1 MQPSYKIR
9 VGKKSAGGWIKLLQS
24 FVLSLLLAVSATAEA
39 LVNQEVEKPD
49 SLYLGSRFQLR
60 LSSDA
65 EIMDVLVPDT
75 LKAFAVLKKAPL
87 KERGRPQGMQL
98 TIVALDTGEQVFPA
112 LTVKK
117 LSSTQDTDLT
127 RPFRLEIL
135 ETRAPEDSVL
145 ADIASLQKLRG
156 ELPYWMYYALPVLLA
171 IGVAVFLI
179 WYLQRRKRLK
189 AAQRRTAPAMSDT
202 RPNWKRALE
211 ELYELNRLELPLK
224 GDFITYHFRLSEIM
238 KVYLESEYGFP
249 ANEMTSRE
257 IKHYLKAKPELHLPE
272 QEKLLNWLDDCD
284 RVKFAKHVPKVE
296 DCEAKMDWFM
306 RWLMANRKP
315 DTPETPGES

>member
-1 MQPSYKIR
+1 M
-9 VGKKSAGGWIKLLQS
+9 KLWQN
-24 FVLSLLLAVSATAEA
+24 FVLLLLLCVTVSAEA

-49 SLYLGSRFQLR
+49 TLYLGSRFQLR

-65 EIMDVLVPDT
+65 EIMDVVVPDT
-75 LKAFAVLKKAPL
+75 LKAFAVVEKKAL
-87 KERGRPQGMQL
+87 KERGKPQGMRL
-98 TIVALDTGEQVFPA
+98 TITALDTGEQVFPA

-117 LSSTQDTDLT
+117 LSSAQDTDFT

-145 ADIASLQKLRG
+145 ADIAPLRRLRG
-156 ELPYWMYYALPVLLA
+156 ELPYWAYYAIPILLA
-171 IGVAVFLI
+171 IGITLFII
-179 WYLQRRKRLK
+179 WYLRRRRKLK
-189 AAQRRTAPAMSDT
+189 AAQRRTAPAMTDS

-224 GDFITYHFRLSEIM
+224 GEYIPYHFRLSEIM
-238 KVYLESEYGFP
+238 KVYLEAEYRFP

-257 IKHYLKAKPELHLPE
+257 IRHYLTTKPELHLLD
-272 QEKLLNWLDDCD
+272 QEKLLYWLDDCD
-284 RVKFAKHVPKVE
+284 RVKFAKHIPQVE

-315 DTPETPGES
+315 EESVTPEEPA